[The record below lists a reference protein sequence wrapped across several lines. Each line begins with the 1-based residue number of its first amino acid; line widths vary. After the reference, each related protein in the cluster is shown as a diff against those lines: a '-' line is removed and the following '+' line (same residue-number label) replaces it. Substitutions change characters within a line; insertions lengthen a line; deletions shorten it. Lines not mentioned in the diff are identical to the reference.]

1 MKALVLSGGAGTRSR
16 PITHASAEQLVPVA
30 DKTVPFHGLECL
42 ADAGITQVGT
52 IVGDTAGR
60 NRLGDD
66 DFVMHRADS
75 VDVGGATDPVDEF
88 RGSSRPDARIPLTQV
103 PDPRGFGVAGLGP
116 HGQVAGL
123 EEKPVS
129 HALQD
134 LVVEAGAR
142 VTDSRLV
149 GPAVVGPG
157 TEALGDRSK
166 VRVRS

>member
-1 MKALVLSGGAGTRSR
+1 MKALVLSGGAGTRLR
-16 PITHASAEQLVPVA
+16 PTTHAAAEQPVPVA
-30 DKTVPFHGLECL
+30 DKAVPFHGLECL

-66 DFVMHRADS
+66 DFVMHRGDNA
-75 VDVGGATDPVDEF
+75 DVGGVTDLVDEF
-88 RGSSRPDARIPLTQV
+88 RGSSRPDAQIPLTQV
-103 PDPRGFGVAGLGP
+103 PDPRAVGVAGLGP
-116 HGQVAGL
+116 HGQVAGP

-129 HALQD
+129 HAFQD
-134 LVVEAGAR
+134 LAAAEGAR

-149 GPAVVGPG
+149 GPAVTGPG

-166 VRVRS
+166 VWVRS